1 LNEVYSVSVRQA
13 IVAVWVHQ
21 QTYLSIQRLK
31 YLDKFLRRFFM
42 ALDGWEWIIIGVVAI
57 VIIMWGPAKIPEF
70 AKALGRAK
78 GEFNKASKEFTDA
91 ATSTATTTTTTVMAP
106 EPKPAQTIKT
116 KDEML
121 LETAQKLG
129 IPTDGKTRE
138 QISEEI
144 SVKVKLL
151 GAEDKQLT

>member
-1 LNEVYSVSVRQA
+1 MLE
-13 IVAVWVHQ
+13 
-21 QTYLSIQRLK
+21 
-31 YLDKFLRRFFM
+31 
-42 ALDGWEWIIIGVVAI
+42 GWEWIIIGVVAI

-78 GEFNKASKEFTDA
+78 GEFSKAQKDFTDA
-91 ATSTATTTTTTVMAP
+91 ATASSATTTTAVVV
-106 EPKPAQTIKT
+106 EPKSASTIKT

-151 GAEDKQLT
+151 GAE

>member
-1 LNEVYSVSVRQA
+1 MLE
-13 IVAVWVHQ
+13 
-21 QTYLSIQRLK
+21 
-31 YLDKFLRRFFM
+31 
-42 ALDGWEWIIIGVVAI
+42 GWEWIIIGVVAI

-78 GEFNKASKEFTDA
+78 GEFTKAQKEFSDA
-91 ATSTATTTTTTVMAP
+91 ATTPVATTNAAVV
-106 EPKPAQTIKT
+106 ESKPAPAPVIKT

-144 SVKVKLL
+144 SDKVKFL
-151 GAEDKQLT
+151 GAS